1 MKVGLKGKIIGSIN
15 MFMKFIIFF
24 LITITQSYA
33 KYQQIIVGNL
43 DVYISQDGQSL
54 RVNNDNKNVIDLS
67 CGYSYMCKLYFWD
80 QSNGGYQFADGQ
92 PVVDNAILF
101 ELNQDTIR
109 PFKTQNGN
117 QEISFLKAIYSASG
131 LDYSI
136 ERINIDIKTG
146 EGDASIERSNYIRS
160 LPYRSVN

>member
-1 MKVGLKGKIIGSIN
+1 MKVGLKDKIIGSIN
-15 MFMKFIIFF
+15 MFMKFILFF
-24 LITITQSYA
+24 LITITQSFA

-54 RVNNDNKNVIDLS
+54 RVNNDNKNVIDLT
-67 CGYSYMCKLYFWD
+67 CGDTFMCKLYVWD
-80 QSNGGYQFADGQ
+80 QSKGGYQFADGQ
-92 PVVDNAILF
+92 PVVDNTILF
-101 ELNQDTIR
+101 ELNQDKVK

-117 QEISFLKAIYSASG
+117 EEISFLKAIYSASG

-136 ERINIDIKTG
+136 ERINIDINTG
-146 EGDASIERSNYIRS
+146 EGDASIERRNYIRS

>member
-1 MKVGLKGKIIGSIN
+1 

-24 LITITQSYA
+24 LITITQSFA

-136 ERINIDIKTG
+136 ERISIDINTG
-146 EGDASIERSNYIRS
+146 EGDASIERRNYIRS